1 MNWNDMIYILP
12 EVILTIGASVMLLVP
27 VTGGRGAKLSAK
39 WMMLVLLA
47 ITAGTLIYC
56 SHAVENIDQS
66 RQLQAMFALDGF
78 SIFFKLLF
86 IGAIAM
92 LVMLS
97 EDFLAEGKYS
107 PWEYYSLLGF
117 RALRHD
123 VHGLGRPPHHDL
135 HRPRAALALEL
146 HPGRLLQERAEID
159 RSGDEVLHPR
169 RRQLGDSAVR
179 NLADLRR
186 LRIAQ
191 PARHRRG
198 HVDASSPTTR

>member
-27 VTGGRGAKLSAK
+27 VTGGRGARLSAK
-39 WMMLVLLA
+39 WMMLILLA
-47 ITAGTLIYC
+47 ITAGTLIWC

-86 IGAIAM
+86 IGAVAM

-107 PWEYYSLLGF
+107 
-117 RALRHD
+117 A
-123 VHGLGRPPHHDL
+123 
-135 HRPRAALALEL
+135 
-146 HPGRLLQERAEID
+146 
-159 RSGDEVLHPR
+159 
-169 RRQLGDSAVR
+169 
-179 NLADLRR
+179 
-186 LRIAQ
+186 
-191 PARHRRG
+191 
-198 HVDASSPTTR
+198 